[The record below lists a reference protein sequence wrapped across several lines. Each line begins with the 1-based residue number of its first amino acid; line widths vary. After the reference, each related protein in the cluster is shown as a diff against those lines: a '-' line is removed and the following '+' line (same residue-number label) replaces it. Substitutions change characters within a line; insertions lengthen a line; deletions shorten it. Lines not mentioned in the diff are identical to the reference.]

1 VEAAEQ
7 MVQKVS
13 AEVNELKTL
22 IKDIDE
28 SRPLDQLTVSNY
40 RKTH

>member
-1 VEAAEQ
+1 MEAAEE

-13 AEVNELKTL
+13 AELSELKAL

-28 SRPLDQLTVSNY
+28 ARPLDQLTVTVKIN
-40 RKTH
+40 